1 MTFPGRFC
9 FSKKFKIFKNF
20 FLKVLDI
27 LLIVCYNIIIGGEKK
42 VEPKDW
48 IGVVLTVWSNIIATI
63 ALIASIKDKRTKRK
77 PQANPSEGKTSG
89 NLGTAGR
96 QRPAPSSFSIH

>member
-1 MTFPGRFC
+1 MTFLGRFC

-27 LLIVCYNIIIGGEKK
+27 LLTVCYNIIIGGEKK

-63 ALIASIKDKRTKRK
+63 ALIVSIKDKKDKKKTASKSERRKNKR
-77 PQANPSEGKTSG
+77 
-89 NLGTAGR
+89 
-96 QRPAPSSFSIH
+96 

>member
-1 MTFPGRFC
+1 VTFLGRFC

-63 ALIASIKDKRTKRK
+63 ALIVSIKDKKDKKKTASKSERRKNKR
-77 PQANPSEGKTSG
+77 
-89 NLGTAGR
+89 
-96 QRPAPSSFSIH
+96 

>member
-1 MTFPGRFC
+1 VTFPGRFC

-63 ALIASIKDKRTKRK
+63 ALIASIKDKKDKKKTASKSERRKNKR
-77 PQANPSEGKTSG
+77 
-89 NLGTAGR
+89 
-96 QRPAPSSFSIH
+96 